1 MTVSQIVILSAAKN
15 LPSLCPYF
23 PKYGIMGRTNSFT
36 RAEGFKNTML
46 NILVI
51 NGPNLNTLGTREP
64 AIYGTVTL
72 AQIVD
77 MLQKRGE
84 ELDTSVESFQSNYE
98 GAIIDFLQQKAEQ
111 TDGIIINPGA
121 FTHYSIA
128 LRDALGAVKAPVVE
142 VHLSNIYA
150 REEFRHHSLLA
161 PICKGHIVG
170 MGWRG
175 YLLALEGLVELA
187 REQQHS

>member
-1 MTVSQIVILSAAKN
+1 
-15 LPSLCPYF
+15 
-23 PKYGIMGRTNSFT
+23 
-36 RAEGFKNTML
+36 ML

-72 AQIVD
+72 AQIVAT
-77 MLQKRGE
+77 LQKRGE
-84 ELDTSVESFQSNYE
+84 QLDASVESFQSNHE
-98 GAIIDFLQQKAEQ
+98 GALIDWLQQKGERA
-111 TDGIIINPGA
+111 DGIIINPGA

-128 LRDALGAVKAPVVE
+128 LRDALAAVKAPIVE

-150 REEFRHHSLLA
+150 REEFRHHSLIA
-161 PICKGHIVG
+161 PISKGHIVG

-175 YLLALEGLVELA
+175 YLLAFEGLVELI
-187 REQQHS
+187 REQQHP

>member
-1 MTVSQIVILSAAKN
+1 
-15 LPSLCPYF
+15 
-23 PKYGIMGRTNSFT
+23 
-36 RAEGFKNTML
+36 ML

-84 ELDTSVESFQSNYE
+84 ELEASVESFQSNHE
-98 GAIIDFLQQKAEQ
+98 GVLIDLIQQKAEQ
-111 TDGIIINPGA
+111 ADGIIINPGA

-128 LRDALGAVKAPVVE
+128 LRDALAGVKAPVVE

-150 REEFRHHSLLA
+150 REEFRHRSLIA
-161 PICKGHIVG
+161 PIAKGHIVG

-175 YLLALEGLVELA
+175 YLLALEGLVEA
-187 REQQHS
+187 IREQQRS

>member
-1 MTVSQIVILSAAKN
+1 
-15 LPSLCPYF
+15 
-23 PKYGIMGRTNSFT
+23 MGRTNSCI

-72 AQIVD
+72 AQIVA

-84 ELDTSVESFQSNYE
+84 ELDAGVESFQSNHE
-98 GAIIDFLQQKAEQ
+98 GALIDFLQQKAEQ
-111 TDGIIINPGA
+111 ADGIIINPGA

-128 LRDALGAVKAPVVE
+128 LRDALAAVKAPVVE

-150 REEFRHHSLLA
+150 REEFRHRSLMA

-175 YLLALEGLVELA
+175 YVLAFEGLVELV
-187 REQQHS
+187 REQQHA

>member
-1 MTVSQIVILSAAKN
+1 
-15 LPSLCPYF
+15 
-23 PKYGIMGRTNSFT
+23 
-36 RAEGFKNTML
+36 ML

-77 MLQKRGE
+77 MLQKRGQ
-84 ELDTSVESFQSNYE
+84 ELDTSVESFQSNHE
-98 GAIIDFLQQKAEQ
+98 GALIDCIQQKAEQ
-111 TDGIIINPGA
+111 ADGIIINPGA

-128 LRDALGAVKAPVVE
+128 LRDALAAVKAPICE

-150 REEFRHHSLLA
+150 REEFRHRSLMA
-161 PICKGHIVG
+161 PICRGHIVG

-175 YLLALEGLVELA
+175 YLLALEGLVELI

>member
-1 MTVSQIVILSAAKN
+1 
-15 LPSLCPYF
+15 
-23 PKYGIMGRTNSFT
+23 
-36 RAEGFKNTML
+36 ML

-72 AQIVD
+72 AQIVS
-77 MLQKRGE
+77 MLQKRSE
-84 ELDTSVESFQSNYE
+84 ELDASVESFQSNYE

-111 TDGIIINPGA
+111 ADGIIINPGA

-128 LRDALGAVKAPVVE
+128 LRDALSAVKAPVVE

-175 YLLALEGLVELA
+175 YLLALEGLVELL

>member
-1 MTVSQIVILSAAKN
+1 
-15 LPSLCPYF
+15 
-23 PKYGIMGRTNSFT
+23 MGRTNSCN

-72 AQIVD
+72 AQIVT

-84 ELDTSVESFQSNYE
+84 ELDASVESFQSNYE
-98 GAIIDFLQQKAEQ
+98 GALIDFLQQKAEQ
-111 TDGIIINPGA
+111 ADGIIINPGA

-128 LRDALGAVKAPVVE
+128 LRDALAAVKAPVVE
-142 VHLSNIYA
+142 IHLSNIYA
-150 REEFRHHSLLA
+150 REEFRHHSLMA

-175 YLLALEGLVELA
+175 YLLALEGLVELV
-187 REQQHS
+187 REQQQHT

>member
-1 MTVSQIVILSAAKN
+1 
-15 LPSLCPYF
+15 
-23 PKYGIMGRTNSFT
+23 
-36 RAEGFKNTML
+36 ML

-84 ELDTSVESFQSNYE
+84 ELEASVESFQSNHE
-98 GAIIDFLQQKAEQ
+98 GVLIDFIQRKAEQ
-111 TDGIIINPGA
+111 ADGIIINPGA
-121 FTHYSIA
+121 FTHYAIA
-128 LRDALGAVKAPVVE
+128 LRDALAAVKAPVVE

-150 REEFRHHSLLA
+150 REEFRHRSLIA
-161 PICKGHIVG
+161 PIAKGHIVG

-175 YLLALEGLVELA
+175 YLLALEGLVEA
-187 REQQHS
+187 IREQQRS